1 VAILRDLNSNTYI
14 KKKLF
19 SSTLHNMTRKGE
31 AGLLASKSKSSCY
44 SSSTPASRGLN
55 QVYKTPVAAA
65 AFSPAL
71 GIYYDYD

>member
-1 VAILRDLNSNTYI
+1 VAILRDLNSNTCI

-31 AGLLASKSKSSCY
+31 AGLLASKSSCY